1 MILQFMLNGIM
12 IGAMYGLIGLSIVII
27 YKSTKV
33 FNFAVGTLLTMGG
46 FICLSLLVRLQLP
59 LYIALPLALGV
70 SGIIGALSERVT
82 LRPLLSQ
89 PLLTLIMATLFLDSI
104 LQGIIVMSWT
114 TYAFAFPSG
123 MIPGQTLFLGPIF
136 IPHEPFYAFITALI
150 CFAIVGFFFKKTQK
164 GLQMRTT
171 AEDQDVAMA
180 LGINVNHVF
189 VLTWILSVIVGSL
202 AGVLLGNLVGLQAS
216 MTPAMAFKAL
226 PGVILGGLDSM
237 AGAVIGGIIVGVLE
251 QLAGGVLGSHYA
263 EVTPYFILL
272 LVLFVRPEGL
282 FGMKRIERI

>member
-1 MILQFMLNGIM
+1 
-12 IGAMYGLIGLSIVII
+12 
-27 YKSTKV
+27 
-33 FNFAVGTLLTMGG
+33 
-46 FICLSLLVRLQLP
+46 
-59 LYIALPLALGV
+59 
-70 SGIIGALSERVT
+70 
-82 LRPLLSQ
+82 
-89 PLLTLIMATLFLDSI
+89 
-104 LQGIIVMSWT
+104 
-114 TYAFAFPSG
+114 
-123 MIPGQTLFLGPIF
+123 
-136 IPHEPFYAFITALI
+136 
-150 CFAIVGFFFKKTQK
+150 
-164 GLQMRTT
+164 
-171 AEDQDVAMA
+171 VAMA